1 MSEPSEWDKTLSAL
15 NPPPPGSVPAVLLP
29 VKAPLPSGKRNRLGW
44 KQKSVLLIEE
54 RVQTANERLNER
66 GDGTDYS
73 DLMQALLDPWLNSS
87 E

>member
-29 VKAPLPSGKRNRLGW
+29 VKAPLPSGKR
-44 KQKSVLLIEE
+44 KQAGLETEE
-54 RVQTANERLNER
+54 RTSDRGKSPDSER
-66 GDGTDYS
+66 
-73 DLMQALLDPWLNSS
+73 AL